1 MFDTSE
7 SGALN
12 IRVVS
17 EEGAPLPGAILT
29 IMNLASRLERV
40 TITNAE
46 GVARFR
52 FIPSGG
58 YDLRARSE
66 GFHSV
71 TESNIEVYAGQETE
85 VVITLSSLVP
95 GA

>member
-7 SGALN
+7 SGALH

-17 EEGAPLPGAILT
+17 EEGEPLPGVILT

-46 GVARFR
+46 GMARFR
-52 FIPSGG
+52 VIPSGG
-58 YDLRARSE
+58 YDLRARLE
-66 GFHSV
+66 GFNTV
-71 TESNIEVYAGQETE
+71 TTSNIEVYAGQETE
-85 VVITLSSLVP
+85 VVVTLSP
-95 GA
+95 AGD